1 MQRNLIYRFKNPYFR
16 ISIPKDIR
24 VGLGG
29 STGFE
34 VSLKDVTNSEIEI
47 LCIRLKQI
55 THQIFQQVRSGMKS
69 LELEDMKLI
78 LKTEVKK
85 SIDHS
90 HHVHLGTNEFDESSK
105 FDSLK
110 TITKR
115 EEKFRR
121 VVIDDLSGYEKELDS
136 KLEGILKSL
145 DIEFKPSSLPYKQ
158 LRRSFVKLYSLRF
171 DWIKDLINESGRTDD
186 DFRRDA
192 DEKLRMELFP
202 ELQSPP
208 SVQIQVGDQILNP
221 VIENLAPEP
230 TQPYR
235 VGSSLPTLQS
245 IPISKGIELFLEEK
259 PKDIRTKTYWEIETS
274 LNLMVKGLGDI
285 EMGRINQEM
294 GTTLK
299 SQLRKLPKNS
309 SKLPQYKDK
318 DFHELVKMEVKDTI
332 SDTTVNKHLT
342 HLSSFMDWSKRHGYS
357 NLNPFQGLKIKRN
370 ISARDAI
377 DPFSEQELK
386 VLFFKHTYLDQTN
399 IENKKYAY
407 YWVPLISLFS
417 GMRLNEICSLYID
430 NVREISG
437 NHREKRWCFDIL
449 EELNRPQKK
458 LKNLSSRRVVPI
470 HETLLDLGLIDFIK
484 LLKSVKYPNREWKEK
499 RLFEELPFGE
509 GSFARNV
516 SRWWNSRYLPKHD
529 LKTPKK
535 NFHSLRHTV
544 SNHLKQKG
552 VEPHFINELLG
563 HSQGNIDLD
572 RYGKGYNP
580 DILFN
585 KCVKRIGYQTSH
597 SRGIDF
603 SPLKVDW
610 KKIIQ

>member
-55 THQIFQQVRSGMKS
+55 THQIFQEVRSGMKS

-145 DIEFKPSSLPYKQ
+145 DIEIKPSSLPYKQ

-221 VIENLAPEP
+221 IIENLAPEP
-230 TQPYR
+230 P
-235 VGSSLPTLQS
+235 PTL
-245 IPISKGIELFLEEK
+245 
-259 PKDIRTKTYWEIETS
+259 
-274 LNLMVKGLGDI
+274 
-285 EMGRINQEM
+285 
-294 GTTLK
+294 
-299 SQLRKLPKNS
+299 
-309 SKLPQYKDK
+309 
-318 DFHELVKMEVKDTI
+318 
-332 SDTTVNKHLT
+332 
-342 HLSSFMDWSKRHGYS
+342 
-357 NLNPFQGLKIKRN
+357 
-370 ISARDAI
+370 
-377 DPFSEQELK
+377 
-386 VLFFKHTYLDQTN
+386 
-399 IENKKYAY
+399 
-407 YWVPLISLFS
+407 
-417 GMRLNEICSLYID
+417 
-430 NVREISG
+430 
-437 NHREKRWCFDIL
+437 
-449 EELNRPQKK
+449 
-458 LKNLSSRRVVPI
+458 
-470 HETLLDLGLIDFIK
+470 
-484 LLKSVKYPNREWKEK
+484 
-499 RLFEELPFGE
+499 
-509 GSFARNV
+509 
-516 SRWWNSRYLPKHD
+516 
-529 LKTPKK
+529 
-535 NFHSLRHTV
+535 
-544 SNHLKQKG
+544 
-552 VEPHFINELLG
+552 
-563 HSQGNIDLD
+563 
-572 RYGKGYNP
+572 
-580 DILFN
+580 
-585 KCVKRIGYQTSH
+585 
-597 SRGIDF
+597 
-603 SPLKVDW
+603 
-610 KKIIQ
+610 

>member
-145 DIEFKPSSLPYKQ
+145 DIEIKPSSLPYKQ

-230 TQPYR
+230 PQPYR
-235 VGSSLPTLQS
+235 VQEPVQLSGLPSTPVSECITLFLDEKGDIREKTVDEIRTALNFLIEDFGD
-245 IPISKGIELFLEEK
+245 IPIGRLDKEKGTLL
-259 PKDIRTKTYWEIETS
+259 RTHIK
-274 LNLMVKGLGDI
+274 
-285 EMGRINQEM
+285 
-294 GTTLK
+294 
-299 SQLRKLPKNS
+299 KLPKNRT
-309 SKLPQYKDK
+309 KNPLYRDK
-318 DFHELVKMEVKDTI
+318 NLHELMRMDIPSKDLIHPTTI
-332 SDTTVNKHLT
+332 NKHLG
-342 HLSSFMDWSKRHGYS
+342 HLSSFMSWSSSLGYS
-357 NLNPFQGLKIKRN
+357 EINPFKGTKLKKNTIAQDEK
-370 ISARDAI
+370 
-377 DPFSEQELK
+377 DPFTEQEIK
-386 VLFFKHTYLDQTN
+386 KIFSRDNYLFFT
-399 IENKKYAY
+399 
-407 YWVPLISLFS
+407 
-417 GMRLNEICSLYID
+417 
-430 NVREISG
+430 
-437 NHREKRWCFDIL
+437 
-449 EELNRPQKK
+449 
-458 LKNLSSRRVVPI
+458 
-470 HETLLDLGLIDFIK
+470 
-484 LLKSVKYPNREWKEK
+484 
-499 RLFEELPFGE
+499 
-509 GSFARNV
+509 
-516 SRWWNSRYLPKHD
+516 
-529 LKTPKK
+529 
-535 NFHSLRHTV
+535 
-544 SNHLKQKG
+544 
-552 VEPHFINELLG
+552 
-563 HSQGNIDLD
+563 
-572 RYGKGYNP
+572 
-580 DILFN
+580 
-585 KCVKRIGYQTSH
+585 
-597 SRGIDF
+597 
-603 SPLKVDW
+603 KV
-610 KKIIQ
+610 

>member
-24 VGLGG
+24 VSLGG

-34 VSLKDVTNSEIEI
+34 VSLKDVTNSEIQI
-47 LCIRLKQI
+47 LYIRLKQI

-145 DIEFKPSSLPYKQ
+145 DIEIKPSSLPYKQ

-208 SVQIQVGDQILNP
+208 SVQVQVGDEILNP

-230 TQPYR
+230 TEPYR

-318 DFHELVKMEVKDTI
+318 DFHELVKMGVKDTI
-332 SDTTVNKHLT
+332 SDTTLNKHLT

-370 ISARDAI
+370 VSARDAI

-470 HETLLDLGLIDFIK
+470 HQTLLNLGLIDFIT

>member
-55 THQIFQQVRSGMKS
+55 THQIFQEVRSGMKS

-121 VVIDDLSGYEKELDS
+121 VVIDNLSGYEKELDS

-230 TQPYR
+230 PQPYR
-235 VGSSLPTLQS
+235 VQEPVQLSGLPSTPVSECITLFLDEKGDIREKTVDEIRTALNFLIEDFGD
-245 IPISKGIELFLEEK
+245 IPIGRLDKEKGTLL
-259 PKDIRTKTYWEIETS
+259 RTHIK
-274 LNLMVKGLGDI
+274 
-285 EMGRINQEM
+285 
-294 GTTLK
+294 
-299 SQLRKLPKNS
+299 KLPKNRT
-309 SKLPQYKDK
+309 KNPLYRDK
-318 DFHELVKMEVKDTI
+318 NLHELMRMEIPSKDLIHPTTI
-332 SDTTVNKHLT
+332 NKHLG
-342 HLSSFMDWSKRHGYS
+342 HLSSFMSWSSSLGYS
-357 NLNPFQGLKIKRN
+357 EINPFKGTKLKKNTIAQDEK
-370 ISARDAI
+370 
-377 DPFSEQELK
+377 DPFTEQEIK
-386 VLFFKHTYLDQTN
+386 KIFSRDNYLFFTKVEKGGFGLP
-399 IENKKYAY
+399 Y
-407 YWVPLISLFS
+407 YWVPLIGLFS
-417 GMRLNEICSLYID
+417 GLRANEICSLYLD
-430 NVREISG
+430 NVKTFEG
-437 NHREKRWCFDIL
+437 NKRRKVWCFNIL
-449 EELNRPQKK
+449 EESSRPDKK
-458 LKNLSSRRVVPI
+458 LKNRSSRRIVPI
-470 HETLLDLGLIDFIK
+470 HDTLIDLGFLDFLKLI
-484 LLKSVKYPNREWKEK
+484 KSKNPERK
-499 RLFEELPFGE
+499 RVFEELPFRE
-509 GSFARNV
+509 GSYFRNV
-516 SRWWNSRYLPKHD
+516 TRFFNERYLPK
-529 LKTPKK
+529 LGIKK
-535 NFHSLRHTV
+535 PTLSFHSLRHTTID
-544 SNHLKQKG
+544 NLKQKG
-552 VEPHFINELLG
+552 IDIHFINAMMG
-563 HSQGNIDLD
+563 HSQGNIDLE

-580 DILFN
+580 DLIYN
-585 KCVKRIGYQTSH
+585 KCVKHLHFETSH
-597 SRGIDF
+597 ARGIDF
-603 SPLKVDW
+603 NPLKLIW